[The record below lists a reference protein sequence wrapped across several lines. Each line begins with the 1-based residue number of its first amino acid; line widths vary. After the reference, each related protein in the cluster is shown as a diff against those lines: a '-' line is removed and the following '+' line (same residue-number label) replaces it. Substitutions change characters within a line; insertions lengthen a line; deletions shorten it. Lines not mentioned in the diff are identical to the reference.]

1 MTRHGMWPCVGGIP
15 PDAAVPRP
23 LAFPCCHFP
32 PTPSSVLQGL
42 TLMDIEATQRLRA
55 RLRTPEAQARVH
67 TGGCLPAMPA
77 RYAGWSVHGLA
88 TMSAAV
94 AEHAEACCC
103 CAVQG
108 KAERLMDIV
117 GTISHGR
124 GATLGARQLWA
135 RMSGTMRRLRRA
147 LHALLQ
153 QVGGEGQA
161 TKAACMV
168 GRWLCLP
175 RYAEAWVAAVT
186 AAALPCCCL

>member
-1 MTRHGMWPCVGGIP
+1 
-15 PDAAVPRP
+15 
-23 LAFPCCHFP
+23 
-32 PTPSSVLQGL
+32 
-42 TLMDIEATQRLRA
+42 MDIEATQRLRA

-67 TGGCLPAMPA
+67 TGVGGAACHASPLC
-77 RYAGWSVHGLA
+77 RLVCGLA
-88 TMSAAV
+88 TISTGATNIV
-94 AEHAEACCC
+94 CWLLS
-103 CAVQG
+103 AVQG

-175 RYAEAWVAAVT
+175 RYAEAWAAAVT